1 MGDSNKLLNDLSQAL
16 NSEFS
21 LKDLGD
27 LSYFL
32 GIEVSYPTNG
42 GMFLSQAKYITDLLQ
57 KTKIFDAKPISTPM
71 VSGQLVS
78 AHQGENFHYI
88 HLYRSTVGALK
99 YALQYATVTHPEISY
114 SVNKACQFMHSPK
127 LIHWQLVKRIL
138 RYLKG
143 SLSHGLWLQCSTN
156 LSIVGFVDADWA
168 SDPDDMKSTSGYCVY
183 FGNTLVSWGSKKQSI
198 ISQSS
203 TEAEYRYLA
212 LLATEL
218 VWINSL
224 LCDLGITLT
233 QPPILWCD
241 NLSAVHLSV
250 NPILH

>member
-1 MGDSNKLLNDLSQAL
+1 MGDSDKLLNDLIQAL
-16 NSEFS
+16 NSEFA

-32 GIEVSYPTNG
+32 GVEVSYPTNE

-57 KTKIFDAKPISTPM
+57 KMKMFDAKPISTPM

-78 AHQGENFHYI
+78 AHHSENFHDI
-88 HLYRSTVGALK
+88 HLYCSTVR
-99 YALQYATVTHPEISY
+99 ALQYATLTHPGISY
-114 SVNKACQFMHSPK
+114 NVNKACQFMHSPK

-143 SLSHGLWLQCSTN
+143 FLSHGLWLRCSTN
-156 LSIVGFVDADWA
+156 LSIVGFANADWA
-168 SDPDDMKSTSGYCVY
+168 SDPDDRKSTFGYCVY
-183 FGNTLVSWGSKKQSI
+183 FGNNLVSWGSKKQSI
-198 ISQSS
+198 ISRSS
-203 TEAEYRYLA
+203 TEVEYRCLA
-212 LLATEL
+212 LLATES

-224 LCDLGITLT
+224 LCDLGITLS
-233 QPPILWCD
+233 QPPVLWCD
-241 NLSAVHLSV
+241 NLSAFHLSA